1 MSGLVHPAQHV
12 RNATQNSLVLEDE
25 VLPGTENADQPTEEM
40 SEPESYRKSPNR
52 ALRQVIHF
60 AGVRRFGEAHHSLRR
75 GGTDEAFAVSLCAP
89 PKQQSKRKNSDY
101 LEAGQ
106 CPLIAETFA
115 QRELNRIRG

>member
-60 AGVRRFGEAHHSLRR
+60 AGVRRFGEAQDSLPRVQRR
-75 GGTDEAFAVSLCAP
+75 IKVGLAGFSVRFPIARAHWDS
-89 PKQQSKRKNSDY
+89 SDGY
-101 LEAGQ
+101 
-106 CPLIAETFA
+106 
-115 QRELNRIRG
+115 R